1 MKCPNCGSHL
11 AERKIRSFPVHCC
24 MGCDGVWASREVFV
38 YLGNILSWDLQ
49 PPKGRMATLFRPIK
63 VGRATPS
70 RHARICP
77 QCAVSM
83 KQFNYAYDSNIFLD
97 RCPDCGGIWADAGE
111 MLQVARHLKPDL
123 DREIIAKGL
132 IVNPYLEQMDREAD
146 TLAQVLEI
154 VLQVMR
160 ILFLL

>member
-1 MKCPNCGSHL
+1 
-11 AERKIRSFPVHCC
+11 
-24 MGCDGVWASREVFV
+24 
-38 YLGNILSWDLQ
+38 
-49 PPKGRMATLFRPIK
+49 
-63 VGRATPS
+63 
-70 RHARICP
+70 
-77 QCAVSM
+77 M